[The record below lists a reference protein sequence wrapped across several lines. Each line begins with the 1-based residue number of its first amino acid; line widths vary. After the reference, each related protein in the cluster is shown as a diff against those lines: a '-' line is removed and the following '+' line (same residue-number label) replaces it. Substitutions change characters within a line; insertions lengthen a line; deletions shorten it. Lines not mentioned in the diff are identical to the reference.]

1 MTTVSLSAIEWGKET
16 CSFLTSYTIVAHRS
30 RIAELKRRF
39 LRHEP
44 RRSPRDGRLGEF
56 VDRNETFQV
65 VGAKVFA
72 RARLNGE
79 LSQENLDGAAQPRP
93 NSTIPVNGEVCTG
106 KAFDQRFQVTEG
118 RYAAAEI
125 FEPETHAARTHGFE
139 EWRRVAQ
146 IGDCRGL
153 RDIEADL
160 VRIKRHRLHQIVH
173 IAVEI
178 AIHARLLN

>member
-56 VDRNETFQV
+56 VDRNET
-65 VGAKVFA
+65 
-72 RARLNGE
+72 
-79 LSQENLDGAAQPRP
+79 
-93 NSTIPVNGEVCTG
+93 
-106 KAFDQRFQVTEG
+106 FQVTEG